1 MIMRGNMKISINNLS
16 KIYNNG
22 TKALENVNLE
32 ISSGMFGFL
41 GPNGAGKTTLM
52 QILVTLM
59 QQTKGDVK
67 VDNMDLKKTT
77 KSKKLLHF

>member
-16 KIYNNG
+16 KVYKNG

-32 ISSGMFGFL
+32 ISSGMFGLL

-67 VDNMDLKKTT
+67 VDNMDLQKNRRELR
-77 KSKKLLHF
+77 SLAS